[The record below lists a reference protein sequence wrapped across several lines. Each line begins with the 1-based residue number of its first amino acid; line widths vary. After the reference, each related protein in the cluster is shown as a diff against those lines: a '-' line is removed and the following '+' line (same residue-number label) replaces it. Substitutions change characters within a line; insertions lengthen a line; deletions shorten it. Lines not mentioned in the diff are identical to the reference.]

1 MNPNLGLLIAFIIFG
16 VIDLTFVGTT
26 TFFVVLLVK
35 KMLGD
40 EQILNE
46 LKKIAEM
53 LGKKDKRDFIA
64 KG

>member
-1 MNPNLGLLIAFIIFG
+1 MNPLFVAFVVFG

-53 LGKKDKRDFIA
+53 LTKKDKRNFIV

>member
-1 MNPNLGLLIAFIIFG
+1 MDNLLIAFIVFG

-40 EQILNE
+40 EEILKE
-46 LKKIAEM
+46 LKKIASM
-53 LGKKDKRDFIA
+53 LSKKDNRNFIE